1 MSPLDTRK
9 KRGFQKTYQGQ
20 LVGHVFCFSL
30 HKQAYTVCSATT
42 FPHHTACKWSAKR
55 SVARPACWPLAI
67 FQWLFLRVWSVPSSI
82 LTCVAEQPS
91 SPACHCLCLR
101 LKAFPRKCVYV
112 HVASV
117 PSSYTSHVT
126 HWHSLYRIYCG
137 HGTSQ
142 WRCAHGKER
151 WYALLRRHWRC
162 HGQFPRGRPFAQGDL
177 RLPPTSVYFYL
188 PRSLCNSH
196 ALPPSNA
203 SFE

>member
-1 MSPLDTRK
+1 M
-9 KRGFQKTYQGQ
+9 
-20 LVGHVFCFSL
+20 
-30 HKQAYTVCSATT
+30 
-42 FPHHTACKWSAKR
+42 
-55 SVARPACWPLAI
+55 ARPACWPFAI
-67 FQWLFLRVWSVPSSI
+67 FQWLFLPVWSVPSSI

-91 SPACHCLCLR
+91 SPACLCLR

-162 HGQFPRGRPFAQGDL
+162 QGQFPRGRPLPKAIYDFLLPAYTSTCQGL
-177 RLPPTSVYFYL
+177 YATAMLFLGAMPALSNGASVRLWSQK
-188 PRSLCNSH
+188 
-196 ALPPSNA
+196 PSPLA
-203 SFE
+203 SFQIAKKSGKGLRHYESTYENVLAKF